1 WLTTHPAPEVEPPA
15 KRRAERRR
23 LLPLRGVAML
33 AALVIAVAF
42 LALSRP
48 ERGRLSV
55 TFLDVGQGDAILIEG
70 PQGNR
75 VLVDGGPG
83 SLPISRALS
92 RNMPFDDRRIDMVV
106 LTHAQSDHVSGL
118 LSVLERYNVGA
129 VINAALPAE
138 SGLYDAWE
146 AALRDSGAAVITAD
160 RGQ

>member
-33 AALVIAVAF
+33 AALVIAVAL

-48 ERGRLSV
+48 EDGQLSV

-70 PQGNR
+70 PRGNR

-83 SLPISRALS
+83 SQPITQALS
-92 RNMPFDDRRIDMVV
+92 RNLPIDSRRIDLVV
-106 LTHAQSDHVSGL
+106 LTHAQSDHMAGL
-118 LSVLERYNVGA
+118 LTVVDKYDVGA
-129 VINAALPAE
+129 VMDAALPGD
-138 SGLYDAWE
+138 SGLY
-146 AALRDSGAAVITAD
+146 G
-160 RGQ
+160 